1 MVAIC
6 SEQTIS
12 SKLTNTDTPL
22 TPVHP
27 AAAWLVALGITGIM
41 TTPRTFGQQNNP
53 AVTACGAGGR
63 ERRQTSEN
71 VVSIICLSMSGKL
84 CECLL

>member
-53 AVTACGAGGR
+53 AVTACGAKAGR
-63 ERRQTSEN
+63 EARYERIWSQAFAS
-71 VVSIICLSMSGKL
+71 LAAAHF
-84 CECLL
+84 